1 MTVFAWI
8 TCTAASPAYLANI
21 VEGLIIFNYESYVP
35 HRWHGTLIMW
45 GFIVVPV
52 VWNFWFK
59 KLLNPL
65 EMIGGIC
72 HVIFF
77 FVSIITLAV
86 LAQRGTS
93 EFVFNTLTHDLS
105 GWTNPTVAWGIG
117 LLTVTFPITSESDNP
132 EAYGYFIDIEI
143 DRFRWNSAHE

>member
-1 MTVFAWI
+1 
-8 TCTAASPAYLANI
+8 
-21 VEGLIIFNYESYVP
+21 
-35 HRWHGTLIMW
+35 MW

-52 VWNFWFK
+52 VWNFWFR

-65 EMIGGIC
+65 EMISGIC

-86 LAQRGTS
+86 LSRRSTS
-93 EFVFNTLTHDLS
+93 EFVFDTLTHDLS
-105 GWTNPTVAWGIG
+105 GWTNPAVAWGIG
-117 LLTVTFPITSESDNP
+117 LLTVTFPITSESDDP
-132 EAYGYFIDIEI
+132 EAYVYFIDIEI

>member
-8 TCTAASPAYLANI
+8 TCTAASPAYLANL

-65 EMIGGIC
+65 EMVGGIC

-77 FVSIITLAV
+77 FVSVVILAV
-86 LAQRGTS
+86 LAQHSTS
-93 EFVFNTLTHDLS
+93 EFVFSTLTHDVS
-105 GWTNPTVAWGIG
+105 GWTNPAVAWGIG
-117 LLTVTFPITSESDNP
+117 LLTVTFPITSESENP
-132 EAYGYFIDIEI
+132 EAYGVFY
-143 DRFRWNSAHE
+143 